1 MASTGELARA
11 GRYALKALAAV
22 SSSSLLHCGIDVRT
36 AVDRVRRVKRVARW
50 LAVGGLGVLVVGCG
64 DEAGGT
70 RPTPDAGSRCEGLC
84 GCAQAGPPDI
94 TRAGSGMPAESSTDD
109 QRAALQRANL
119 WRTSA
124 GLAPLNAHALL
135 EQAATAHSEFMVGNA
150 SSCWPGAHNEVM
162 SASCRGFTGAAPG
175 ARATAA
181 GYRPAAL
188 GEVINW
194 ESTPAA
200 AIDGWIWT
208 VYHRFPFVNPDY
220 TEVGFAAVPG
230 TFSGRRTNFN
240 TMEFARPSGEPTAV
254 LTEPAVFPPPG
265 QSDVPVLFRGNLEG
279 PTPPLPATG
288 RWPSGPVITVTFPS
302 TEFELTVHKIY
313 DVSCAE
319 VPSSYFTAR
328 TSTDSNVRNLARR
341 IAFFYPDEP
350 LAASSEYTVE
360 ARGTVDG
367 QPWSRVWRFT
377 TAR

>member
-1 MASTGELARA
+1 MKFF
-11 GRYALKALAAV
+11 GRRFGLGAALA
-22 SSSSLLHCGIDVRT
+22 
-36 AVDRVRRVKRVARW
+36 
-50 LAVGGLGVLVVGCG
+50 LGACSDDAINNTNPG
-64 DEAGGT
+64 DGGT
-70 RPTPDAGSRCEGLC
+70 RCEGLC

-94 TRAGSGMPAESSTDD
+94 TRAGSGMPAASSSDD
-109 QRAALQRANL
+109 QRAALQRANM

-124 GLAPLNAHALL
+124 GLAPLNANAEL
-135 EQAATAHSEFMVGNA
+135 EQAATAHSQFMVSNP

-162 SASCRGFTGAAPG
+162 NASCRGFTGAAPG

-200 AIDGWIWT
+200 SIDGWIWT

-240 TMEFARPSGEPTAV
+240 TMEFARPSGAAAGV
-254 LTEPAVFPPPG
+254 LAEPAVFPPPG
-265 QSDVPVLFRGNLEG
+265 QTGVPVLFRGNLEG

-288 RWPSGPVITVTFPS
+288 RWPSGPVITVTFP
-302 TEFELTVHKIY
+302 TQEFELTVHKVY
-313 DVSCAE
+313 DVACTE

-341 IAFFYPDEP
+341 IAFFYPDAP

-360 ARGTVDG
+360 VRGTVDG

-377 TAR
+377 TER

>member
-1 MASTGELARA
+1 M
-11 GRYALKALAAV
+11 
-22 SSSSLLHCGIDVRT
+22 
-36 AVDRVRRVKRVARW
+36 KRVARW
-50 LAVGGLGVLVVGCG
+50 LALGAAGLFGACSDDVGGN
-64 DEAGGT
+64 GGT
-70 RPTPDAGSRCEGLC
+70 PDGGARCEGVC
-84 GCAQAGPPDI
+84 GCALAGPPDI
-94 TRAGSGMPAESSTDD
+94 TRAGAGTPADSSSDD
-109 QRAALQRANL
+109 QRAALQRTNL

-135 EQAATAHSEFMVGNA
+135 EQAATAHSEFMVGNP

-162 SASCRGFTGAAPG
+162 SCRGYTGAGPG

-200 AIDGWIWT
+200 SIDGWIWT
-208 VYHRFPFVNPDY
+208 VYHRFPFVNPEY
-220 TEVGFAAVPG
+220 TEVGFAAVEG
-230 TFSGRRTNFN
+230 TLGGRRTSFN
-240 TMEFARPSGEPTAV
+240 TMEFARPSGVSAPA
-254 LTEPAVFPPPG
+254 LAEPAVFPPPG
-265 QSDVPVLFRGNLEG
+265 QTDVPVLFRGNLEG
-279 PTPPLPATG
+279 PMPPLPATG

-302 TEFELTVHKIY
+302 QEFELTVHKIY

-328 TSTDSNVRNLARR
+328 TSDDSNVRNLARR